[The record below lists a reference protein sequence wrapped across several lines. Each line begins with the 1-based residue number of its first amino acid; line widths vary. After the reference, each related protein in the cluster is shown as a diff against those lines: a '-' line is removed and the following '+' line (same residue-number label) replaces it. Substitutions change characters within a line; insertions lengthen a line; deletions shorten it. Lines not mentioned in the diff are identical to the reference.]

1 MAEWSKNIWN
11 LSLQPLKILHF
22 QYHSGYG
29 QRTWQGGDLPWGVPI
44 HKFTWHSDCVRMPID
59 TKLDRTVTYRDWFL
73 SIKSHALWSRGLGWS
88 REKLNSL
95 YSPTEVTKNGRMVTY
110 PEGLLPISRMT
121 FWSSG
126 LAKSRDKLNSLH
138 LHYYSAYDN
147 QFYQV
152 GDLPCGFP
160 SYSHMTFIQ
169 VILI

>member
-88 REKLNSL
+88 LDKLKSL
-95 YSPTEVTKNGRMVTY
+95 YLFPIKVPVTIKLWRMVTY
-110 PEGLLPISRMT
+110 FEGLQPI
-121 FWSSG
+121 
-126 LAKSRDKLNSLH
+126 KSNDALLR
-138 LHYYSAYDN
+138 
-147 QFYQV
+147 
-152 GDLPCGFP
+152 GFAR
-160 SYSHMTFIQ
+160 
-169 VILI
+169 

>member
-88 REKLNSL
+88 RDKLKSL
-95 YSPTEVTKNGRMVTY
+95 YLFPIKVPVTIKLWRMVTY
-110 PEGLLPISRMT
+110 FEGLQPIKPNDALLR
-121 FWSSG
+121 
-126 LAKSRDKLNSLH
+126 
-138 LHYYSAYDN
+138 
-147 QFYQV
+147 
-152 GDLPCGFP
+152 GFAR
-160 SYSHMTFIQ
+160 
-169 VILI
+169 

>member
-44 HKFTWHSDCVRMPID
+44 HKFTWHSDYVRMPID

-88 REKLNSL
+88 LDKLKSL
-95 YSPTEVTKNGRMVTY
+95 YLFPIKVPVTIKLWRMVTY
-110 PEGLLPISRMT
+110 FEGLQPI
-121 FWSSG
+121 
-126 LAKSRDKLNSLH
+126 KSNDALLR
-138 LHYYSAYDN
+138 
-147 QFYQV
+147 
-152 GDLPCGFP
+152 GFAR
-160 SYSHMTFIQ
+160 
-169 VILI
+169 